1 MSESRKIEHY
11 ILFSKL
17 VFIADEIN
25 SQVHISSMLI
35 LIGVTTVGVVIIY
48 ASFTLIKVKH
58 SLFEA

>member
-11 ILFSKL
+11 ILFSKF

-25 SQVHISSMLI
+25 SQVHI

-58 SLFEA
+58 SLFKA